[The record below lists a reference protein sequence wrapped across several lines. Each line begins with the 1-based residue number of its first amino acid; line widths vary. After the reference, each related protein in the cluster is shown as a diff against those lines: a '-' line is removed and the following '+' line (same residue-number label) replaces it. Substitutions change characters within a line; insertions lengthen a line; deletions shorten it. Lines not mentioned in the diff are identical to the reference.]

1 MELTPAAF
9 YPQNID
15 QQRIL
20 VTGNQRSRIVKFIT
34 GILEANHRPYNHFAD
49 GKLTQ
54 VAAAPVTII
63 ESTVSNEA
71 LFYKHH
77 VVLVSSGETELAK
90 LGELFDSTSKSGMI
104 VYPEKETAIKTL
116 ATKERADVQTL
127 PYKTIPHEVKDGKI
141 FLVSSTDEKFPIKL
155 SAATDLVLLAAA
167 KELVR
172 KIGVS
177 SSQFYKAASTL
188 E

>member
-9 YPQNID
+9 YLQNID

-20 VTGNQRSRIVKFIT
+20 VTGNERSRIVKFIT
-34 GILEANHRPYNHFAD
+34 GILDSNHRPYNHFTD

-54 VAAAPVTII
+54 METAPVTII

-71 LFYKHH
+71 LCYKHH
-77 VVLVSSGETELAK
+77 VVLVSPSETELSK
-90 LGELFDSTSKSGMI
+90 LGELFDATSKSGMI
-104 VYPEKETAIKTL
+104 IYPEKQAAIKIL
-116 ATKERADVQTL
+116 ATKERTDVQTV
-127 PYKTIPHEVKDGKI
+127 PYQTIRHEVKDGKI
-141 FLVSSTDEKFPIKL
+141 YLVSSTNEKFLIKL
-155 SAATDLVLLAAA
+155 SAAADLLLLAAA

>member
-34 GILEANHRPYNHFAD
+34 GMLEANHRPYNHFAD
-49 GKLTQ
+49 GKLAQ
-54 VAAAPVTII
+54 MAAAPVTII
-63 ESTVSNEA
+63 ESTVSHEA

-77 VVLVSSGETELAK
+77 VVLVSPVEIELAK
-90 LGELFDSTSKSGMI
+90 LEELLDATPKSGMI
-104 VYPEKETAIKTL
+104 IYPEKEPTIKVL
-116 ATKERADVQTL
+116 AAKERTDVQTL
-127 PYKTIPHEVKDGKI
+127 SYKTIPHEVKDGKI
-141 FLVSSTDEKFPIKL
+141 FLVSSTNEKFPIKI